1 MTITSEG
8 FSDDLRNENS
18 SRYKSIRD
26 SIIGEVS
33 VTWLLLSVDSFLSV
47 NLVFLFFICDLI

>member
-1 MTITSEG
+1 MTITSES

-26 SIIGEVS
+26 RVIGEVG
-33 VTWLLLSVDSFLSV
+33 VT
-47 NLVFLFFICDLI
+47 